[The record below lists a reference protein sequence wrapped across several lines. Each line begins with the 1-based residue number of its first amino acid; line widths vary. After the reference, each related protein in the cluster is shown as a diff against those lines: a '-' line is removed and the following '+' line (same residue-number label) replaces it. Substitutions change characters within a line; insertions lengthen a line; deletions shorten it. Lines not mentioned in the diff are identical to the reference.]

1 MKNDKA
7 EKEPA
12 KRAAKDGQASAS
24 TPEIKTKRD
33 KNEDFLGIINTSD
46 L

>member
-7 EKEPA
+7 EKESE
-12 KRAAKDGQASAS
+12 KRAAKDGQANESD
-24 TPEIKTKRD
+24 PGIKTKRD
-33 KNEDFLGIINTSD
+33 KNEDFLGIINMSD